1 MLDNRFNV
9 SLPDSLRQFLDGERE
24 ERGLES
30 VDDCVE
36 VLLREAWA
44 RRPATM
50 VVDVEKGG
58 DANHEGAS
66 ENDAESV
73 KCTLTRLRD
82 DEFGELART
91 CIAIDDLHAV
101 SLAMMRRDR
110 PLLAQTYAVC
120 MTCFGERGR
129 LFDDW
134 KGGFSFP
141 LSVTIEGDD
150 RQPAYLVNIYN
161 YRSSVNFQILQTV
174 EQDDPRL
181 DGHQLYQHDDSRF
194 PTEQLSFLI
203 FYLIGFIKGYSKN
216 FSWSSPFLLQVQTNL
231 ILYGYS
237 PSEGFFNRQ
246 FEDHR
251 EYEAVR
257 KTLSDTLPTPKFYSS
272 A

>member
-1 MLDNRFNV
+1 MHNDRFTV
-9 SLPDSLRQFLDGERE
+9 SLPDSLRTFLDGERE

-44 RRPATM
+44 RRPARM
-50 VVDVEKGG
+50 YVEVVKAG
-58 DANHEGAS
+58 DANNACDDENEEG
-66 ENDAESV
+66 SV

-82 DEFGELART
+82 DEFRELART
-91 CIAIDDLHAV
+91 CIAINDLHEV
-101 SLAMMRRDR
+101 SLAMMSRDR

-141 LSVTIEGDD
+141 LSLTIEGDD
-150 RQPAYLVNIYN
+150 RKPAYLINLYN
-161 YRSSVNFQILQTV
+161 YRSGISFQILQSV
-174 EQDDPRL
+174 EHDDPRL
-181 DGHQLYQHDDSRF
+181 KGHCLYEHNDPKF
-194 PTEQLSFLI
+194 PTKRLSFLI
-203 FYLIGFIKGYSKN
+203 FYLIGFIQGFSES
-216 FSWSSPFLLQVQTNL
+216 FSWHSPYLLQVQSNL

-246 FEDHR
+246 FEDHH
-251 EYEAVR
+251 EYEAVL
-257 KTLSDTLPTPKFYSS
+257 KTLSETLPTPKYYSS
-272 A
+272 V